1 MIEINYEKA
10 KRLADSDCDE
20 CGGRGWVEKSG
31 LYPDNIIEQYCYCV
45 MPEMQMSHPETVE
58 D

>member
-10 KRLADSDCDE
+10 KKLADPNCEE
-20 CGGRGWVEKSG
+20 CEGKGYVEKSG
-31 LYPDNIIEQYCYCV
+31 FMPDDVVKQYCYCV
-45 MPEMQMSHPETVE
+45 MPELQISHPETVE